1 MEGGPIRPSQQIPLE
16 WFASRG
22 CSVFNGMPEA
32 KKEAAQIMPFYA
44 SCTQCETRSH
54 VPQHVQGDSKRP
66 QVRGNEDLP
75 LLNGPYLLSGAAFS
89 PRRGP
94 PQPMML
100 CVFAASNARSAHPGE
115 SSCKCTF
122 WLCAGKT
129 IASLKGRTQTERGNG
144 SAVMLSDTS
153 ADVVAERY

>member
-32 KKEAAQIMPFYA
+32 RKKPLRLCHSTLHAHNVRPVRMYRSMSREIPRGPR
-44 SCTQCETRSH
+44 CVVTRTYPSLT
-54 VPQHVQGDSKRP
+54 GRIFS
-66 QVRGNEDLP
+66 L
-75 LLNGPYLLSGAAFS
+75 GAAFS

-129 IASLKGRTQTERGNG
+129 IA
-144 SAVMLSDTS
+144 
-153 ADVVAERY
+153 RYGLWTAANVLEWLINR